1 MAFTDP
7 GKGRIVRFSGAGLQ
21 RTAVIGGTV
30 KQGDPIG
37 YNATPALVRADA
49 DVAAGPVQGQFVAGS
64 DGVSTN
70 EIPIGTSGEIE
81 WPATGGATLGGVLY
95 ASATAGLWT
104 ETKPDAVQ
112 GDATTI
118 LAVVTYAGTT
128 RTIASFQTNPG
139 KLGYTVKP

>member
-7 GKGRIVRFSGAGLQ
+7 GVGRTVRPAGAGIYPNV
-21 RTAVIGGTV
+21 VIGGTI
-30 KQGDPIG
+30 KAGDPVG

-49 DVAAGPVQGQFVAGS
+49 DVAAGPVQGQFVAMQ
-64 DGVSTN
+64 DGVSGGSISVCT
-70 EIPIGTSGEIE
+70 EGEIE
-81 WPATGGATLGGVLY
+81 WPSTGGATLGGILY

-112 GDATTI
+112 GDGTTA
-118 LAVVTYAGTT
+118 LAVVTLAATS
-128 RTIASFQTNPG
+128 RTIASFRTHPA